1 MGTQTN
7 DKTSAPVQEE
17 DRGGLASNLIG
28 IWTVG
33 GGIICFALLI
43 WFGL

>member
-1 MGTQTN
+1 MGTKTN
-7 DKTSAPVQEE
+7 DKSAAPEQE
-17 DRGGLASNLIG
+17 DGRGGLAGNLIG